1 MLNKYNDLINML
13 IARGYNVSEFEEL
26 GEEYSAIIDNNTNI
40 FANIYLEDTIEIYI
54 FNKEYEDECI
64 ESKIYKNTKY
74 AYNFIKKYLED

>member
-54 FNKEYEDECI
+54 HNEEEDGECI
-64 ESKIYKNTKY
+64 ESRNYVNSKY

>member
-13 IARGYNVSEFEEL
+13 ITRGYNVSEFEEL

-40 FANIYLEDTIEIYI
+40 YANIYLENTLEIYI
-54 FNKEYEDECI
+54 HNGEDDECI
-64 ESKIYKNTKY
+64 ESRNYVNSKY

>member
-13 IARGYNVSEFEEL
+13 IVRGYNVSEFEEL

-54 FNKEYEDECI
+54 FNKEKDDECI
-64 ESKIYKNTKY
+64 ESRNYVNSKY